1 MTAWL
6 PCAPIVR
13 PTIVIPS
20 LLTAALLAAGCGS
33 DDKAGDTTQTSQQA
47 ENNGKKD
54 QKEQPKKARPKSN
67 EPTGAAGAKSDFEG
81 VYAATFTKKDGFR
94 PGKWRL
100 RFAGTTVR
108 FRPPGKQAKTIGAGS
123 PAKITSSSITLRP
136 AEVCERQVTGK
147 YKVALTGQKLT
158 FKVTSDK
165 CERRT
170 RLLTKG
176 QWTKLPT

>member
-1 MTAWL
+1 M
-6 PCAPIVR
+6 R
-13 PTIVIPS
+13 PTIIISS

-33 DDKAGDTTQTSQQA
+33 EDKAGDTTQTSQQA
-47 ENNGKKD
+47 GNDGKKQD
-54 QKEQPKKARPKSN
+54 SKQDEKQPKKARPKSN
-67 EPTGAAGAKSDFEG
+67 EPSAAAGAKSDFEG

-176 QWTKLPT
+176 QWTKIPT